1 MAGTMNGRT
10 AQVIALPGAVAEPV
24 QNPRHRGRYPP
35 GVFALSKARMQREW
49 RRRAA
54 VRQARAD
61 AEAAELAR
69 CHARGGAHHALE
81 RMWLSGDYWRDLTQI
96 RIELALARQEAGLPP
111 S

>member
-1 MAGTMNGRT
+1 MAGTMNSCT

-24 QNPRHRGRYPP
+24 VNPRHRGRYPP

-49 RRRAA
+49 RERAA

-69 CHARGGAHHALE
+69 CRARGRAHALE
-81 RMWLSGDYWRDLTQI
+81 HILLSGDYRGDLIQI

-111 S
+111 

>member
-54 VRQARAD
+54 VRAARNAEPGAGD
-61 AEAAELAR
+61 ALIRVRTYES
-69 CHARGGAHHALE
+69 
-81 RMWLSGDYWRDLTQI
+81 MLSPEYLRDI